1 MKKLLLFIS
10 VITVAL
16 LLAACGSSSPKDVT
30 DNYYKALQKGDYE
43 KALSYTTVKDD
54 DEEIKKEVEKMKSLE
69 MDIKDYE
76 IVSETI
82 SEDGQ
87 TAEVEVKYNFTSS
100 FNSEPKESTNTV
112 KLEKLNGKWKI
123 KG

>member
-10 VITVAL
+10 VIMVAL
-16 LLAACGSSSPKDVT
+16 LMAACSSSSPKDVT
-30 DNYYKALQKGDYE
+30 DNYYKALQKGDFE
-43 KALSYTTVKDD
+43 KALSYSTLEDN
-54 DEEIKKEVEKMKSLE
+54 EEMQKEIEKLKGIE

-87 TAEVEVKYNFTSS
+87 TAEVEVRYHFTSS
-100 FNSEPKESTNTV
+100 FNSEPKESVNHV
-112 KLEKLNGKWKI
+112 KLVKQDGKWKV

>member
-1 MKKLLLFIS
+1 MRKILLFIS

-16 LLAACGSSSPKDVT
+16 LMAACSSSSPKDVT
-30 DNYYKALQKGDYE
+30 NNYYKALQKGDFE
-43 KALSYTTVKDD
+43 KALSYTTVED
-54 DEEIKKEVEKMKSLE
+54 DEEIKKEVEKMKGIE

-112 KLEKLNGKWKI
+112 KLEKQNGKWKI